1 MRPGEHGRVTEKKA
15 GGRWTA
21 SVYVRDSDG
30 RRRRVE
36 RSSTSSKEDARRQ
49 LHRHLAER
57 RAPLEGQLISQRT
70 TLAELFDVWIAIKVK
85 DGKGGKRKILPQS
98 AEDYREC
105 WTLHGAGPLGA
116 LRVTELP
123 TSWANKHLQSMTA
136 PSQAKRL
143 RNILSGMFGLAVRYD
158 VLAVNPLRE
167 TEVIHT
173 DPDPAR
179 AVTPAEFERI
189 RADVASYTQGLDEQ
203 GRRKPGPRPGKL
215 LPAFVELMAATGG
228 RPNEVLALRRCDINL
243 LSDPAIATF
252 RGTLIKEKGKPL
264 RRQEFRK
271 GNAPPHTV
279 VLPKFGVKALT
290 DLIEGSDPLDPVFAN
305 RNGGWVSLNNIR
317 VQLRKALP
325 EDLGWVNPKSFRRTV
340 ATVVRDALGP
350 AKAQAQLS
358 HSNLAT
364 TETYYL
370 EKQTQGPDAREALEL
385 FAAGEGRGKCEL
397 KVSGK

>member
-1 MRPGEHGRVTEKKA
+1 MPRERMKPGEHGRITEKKD

-21 SVYVRDSDG
+21 VVYVRDSDG

-36 RSSTSSKEDARRQ
+36 RSSTRSKEDARRQ

-57 RAPLEGQLISQRT
+57 RAPLEGQLVTQRT
-70 TLAELFDVWIAIKVK
+70 NLAELFEVWIATKVK
-85 DGKGGKRKILPQS
+85 DGKGGKGKIQPQS

-105 WTLHGAGPLGA
+105 WRLHGAGPLGA

-136 PSQAKRL
+136 PSQARRL
-143 RNILSGMFGLAVRYD
+143 RYILSGMFGLAVRYD
-158 VLAVNPLRE
+158 VLAVNPIRE
-167 TEVIHT
+167 TETLHT

-189 RADVASYTQGLDEQ
+189 RAEVARYEQGLDQQ
-203 GRRKPGPRPGKL
+203 GRRKPGPRPGRL

-228 RPNEVLALRRCDINL
+228 RPNEVLALRRCDIDL
-243 LSDPAIATF
+243 LSDPPVATF
-252 RGTLIKEKGKPL
+252 RGTLKKDL
-264 RRQEFRK
+264 TRQKFRK
-271 GNAPPHTV
+271 GHAPPHTV
-279 VLPKFGVKALT
+279 VLPEFGVKAIA
-290 DLIEGSDPLDPVFAN
+290 DLIEGSDPLAPVFAN
-305 RNGGWVSLNNIR
+305 RDGGWMSLNNIR
-317 VQLRKALP
+317 EQLRKALP
-325 EDLGWVNPKSFRRTV
+325 EDLGWVTPHSFRRTV

-358 HSNLAT
+358 HAKLAT

-370 EKQTQGPDAREALEL
+370 ERQTEGPDAREALER
-385 FAAGEGRGKCEL
+385 FAEGEE
-397 KVSGK
+397 SAS